1 MVGLG
6 AGPQAMSLTIDVHL
20 DDAGRPIATTAAPT
34 TGGLAIAVDGAVI
47 GVVPEAAAIVVLRRY
62 GRPLEP
68 EVVALVAPPALH
80 LAAGA
85 TVAHLRWR
93 AAVDAAPRDW
103 DRPGRARP
111 RAGGGAVAGGR
122 RGPAPPG
129 QPRSLIAAVADRR
142 GR

>member
-68 EVVALVAPPALH
+68 EIVAQVAPPALH

-103 DRPGRARP
+103 IVLAEPGREPVAALSP
-111 RAGGGAVAGGR
+111 AVGAALR
-122 RGPAPPG
+122 HLA
-129 QPRSLIAAVADRR
+129 SR